1 MKVINKFLFHL
12 LLVIVLATFG
22 SRTLFA
28 QELSQEAISKQMD
41 YPWYD
46 VEFQKMSQDQQWMT
60 YVKSFR
66 NKSQVIILKDIE
78 ANEEFEFENSLSHE
92 LLGNDIFITHSK
104 DKVLAVFDLRS
115 KNRQIINNCQQYFID
130 GPKTL
135 LLIINN
141 DAAKNYAAVRY
152 DVNTGIKTMV
162 SAEVLNYV
170 SKEDNNLLMIQQKDR
185 YIFHNFGLG
194 IRKEFVCNSKEDLA
208 DWFFDP
214 LKMSLTL
221 IKKLSNQTN
230 PTVEMTN
237 LLDGQ
242 KMVDALPPVNIADAR
257 SFKILKTNN
266 DKILFEVT
274 RPPIGDRS
282 SDLEPEIWKTDDSII
297 YPLKKI
303 RAAFNA
309 RKQLILY
316 DIKASKITSLDLGTN
331 DYRILADDKILL
343 LDGTIY
349 QSYRTY
355 NTKIDAIMIDLVSDE
370 KHYVVRN
377 FAADHHNLVIA
388 PGKNIISYSLENR
401 WHIYDIETLT
411 DKVVKLS
418 YAKDSGKRKYYS
430 DHRYNF
436 LQWIS
441 NKDFLI
447 GTDRRLYSGD
457 TLSLTVN
464 CIFNGSAD
472 QTITLLSTDR
482 SNTEEWKE
490 NKRFF
495 FLRHIADR
503 NTEIYCWQDNLLK
516 KVYETENG
524 IGKMTVS
531 RSKLIF
537 NEQNADL
544 PTKIIR
550 LDATGTKVLVQSNPE
565 YNDYSWAKKKVIS
578 YKFKGKE
585 LKGILYYPVG
595 FKPGKKYPMI
605 TYIYLQK
612 STKSKA
618 FYLPNS
624 FSEEGFDK
632 DLLTL
637 NGYFV
642 LMPDID
648 QTILNPGNSAVACVE
663 AAVKAVLKTEENID
677 SKSLGLIGHSY
688 GGYETNF
695 IVSQT
700 DMFAAAVS
708 GSGISDPI
716 GWYFSMD
723 WNMKKPEFW
732 RFEDSVFHIGAPFFS
747 NKKKNLTQSPLLFAD
762 RINTPLLIWTGK
774 EDRHVDWEQSVTLHL
789 ALRNLQKTSTL
800 LVYPKEAHIVMDKTR
815 AKDLTNKVLDW
826 FDHYLKKKKVAWIE

>member
-1 MKVINKFLFHL
+1 M
-12 LLVIVLATFG
+12 LLVILLATLG
-22 SRTLFA
+22 SRTLVA
-28 QELSQEAISKQMD
+28 QELSQEEISKHMD

-46 VEFQKMSQDQQWMT
+46 VEFQKMSEDQRWMT

-66 NKSQVIILKDIE
+66 NKQQLVVLKDIE
-78 ANEEFEFENSLSHE
+78 ADEEFEFENSLSHE
-92 LLGNDIFITHSK
+92 LLDNDIFITHSR
-104 DKVLAVFDLRS
+104 DKVLTVFDLRS
-115 KNRQIINNCQQYFID
+115 KNRKIINNCQQYFIT

-135 LLIINN
+135 LLIINY

-152 DVNTGIKTMV
+152 EVDTGLQTMV
-162 SAEVLNYV
+162 SAEVLKYV

-194 IRKEFVCNSKEDLA
+194 IRKEFVCNDEEDLA

-214 LKMSLTL
+214 LNMSLTM
-221 IKKLSNQTN
+221 IKKLSNHTS
-230 PTVEMTN
+230 PKVEMTD
-237 LLDGQ
+237 LLNGQ
-242 KMVDALPPVNIADAR
+242 KTVDVLLPVNIADAT
-257 SFKILKTNN
+257 SFKILTTND

-297 YPLKKI
+297 YPLDKI
-303 RAAFNA
+303 RGAFNA

-316 DIKASKITSLDLGTN
+316 NMKGKKINSLDLGTN
-331 DYRILADDKILL
+331 DYRILAGDKILL

-349 QSYRTY
+349 QDYRTY
-355 NTKIDAIMIDLVSDE
+355 SKKVDAIMINLESGE
-370 KHYVVRN
+370 KHYVIRG
-377 FAADHHNLVIA
+377 FAADNHNLVLA

-401 WHIYDIETLT
+401 WHIYNIETLT
-411 DKVVKLS
+411 DTVVKLS
-418 YAKDSGKRKYYS
+418 YAKDSGKRQYYS

-436 LQWIS
+436 LRWIS
-441 NKDFLI
+441 NNDFLI
-447 GTDRRLYSGD
+447 GTDRRIYSVD
-457 TLSLTVN
+457 ASSLTVN
-464 CIFNGSAD
+464 CIFNGSED
-472 QTITLLSTDR
+472 QTVTLLLIER
-482 SNTEEWKE
+482 SNPEEWKE

-537 NEQNADL
+537 NEHNSDL
-544 PTKIIR
+544 PTKIIQ
-550 LDATGTKVLVQSNPE
+550 LDAAGPKVLVKSNPE
-565 YNDYSWAKKKVIS
+565 YKDFTWGKKKVVS

-585 LKGILYYPVG
+585 LKGTLYYPVG

-605 TYIYLQK
+605 VHIYLQK

-648 QTILNPGNSAVACVE
+648 QKMLNPGNSAVACVK
-663 AAVKAVLKTEENID
+663 AAVQKVLKTEENID

-723 WNMKKPEFW
+723 WNMKRPEFW

-815 AKDLTNKVLDW
+815 AKDLTNKVLGW
-826 FDHYLKKKKVAWIE
+826 FDHYLKKKKVTWIQ